1 MDYYTMQSL
10 YKTILS
16 KFIWASLVS
25 ILLIESS
32 LIATLFWMNNRQT
45 NETKQA
51 LATISTDSFTEIA
64 LHTSKQL
71 EQQLSQAQTQIDQ
84 LDLFAQSLFSNPQ
97 RYSYPSLRL
106 YYDQGFFRDG
116 EPEGLSSIY
125 TTNHAVLN
133 NNDSKP
139 LELLTLLIP
148 HMQQMV
154 DSNKNIFQGAWINL
168 SKDYSLSYPP
178 INPVDELTPDLDVT
192 QESFYY
198 AVDPKHNP
206 AKQLKFIPLY
216 QEEWASSLGQLG
228 AYESPLYA
236 NDTFIGILGASVSIN
251 NAANIFQQMKLPFN
265 AYAMLVDQEN
275 HLLLSSDENRSR
287 KETHVQSFYDIYK
300 QELAG
305 ISSKPLQSVDP
316 KMFETEGKIIFTQPV
331 TGSIFKIIFC
341 LNKEDIYGPVEA
353 LSHTAN
359 QIGYYIILTLT
370 LFYTLYFITMIRRV
384 RHLALKI
391 SAPVGQILSISS
403 KLGQDEHL
411 TLPSSD
417 IEELELLGTNLNH
430 THKELLHLIN
440 YDETSALFNHHKL
453 RRDVQQ
459 CETSAL
465 FFMKINNFN
474 QYNALYGPDVGNGIL
489 TLLINYM
496 LNYSI
501 EGTLYRENEDT
512 IAVRVDKNSTQNT
525 EAALQAL
532 LATLSKEKFR
542 YNDLD
547 IHFILTAGL
556 TMGTRHDDIDLLA
569 QAHIALAQVGLNA
582 AGTYVK
588 YDDIYEITKVYQ
600 DNILWSKNVKEALED
615 ERIIAYF
622 QPIFHYETQKIEK
635 FESLV
640 RLELEGKIISPFKF
654 LTAAKSIGRLHDITL
669 VMLEHVFKMAQL
681 YPEIEFSVNTSFD
694 DFEKG
699 KLLDVVKAKLQT
711 NAIDPKKIIFEI
723 LETETYSD
731 ENSVMEIIKELK
743 KMGFKIAIDDFGTG
757 HSNFAHLTLM
767 EVEYIKIDGMFIK
780 DLETNELSRKMVETI
795 VTFSRQIGAKTIGE
809 FVHNEAVFDITQS
822 LGVDYAQGYYKS
834 APISMQEVAKL
845 LRP

>member
-1 MDYYTMQSL
+1 MRSL

-16 KFIWASLVS
+16 KFIWASLVP
-25 ILLIESS
+25 ILFIESS
-32 LIATLFWMNNRQT
+32 LIGTLFWMNNRQT
-45 NETKQA
+45 NETKLA

-64 LHTSKQL
+64 QHTSKQL
-71 EQQLSQAQTQIDQ
+71 EQQLTQAQTQIEQ

-97 RYSYPSLRL
+97 RYSYPPLTL

-116 EPEGLSSIY
+116 EPGGLSSIY

-133 NNDSKP
+133 NNDTKP
-139 LELLTLLIP
+139 LELLSLLIP

-154 DSNKNIFQGAWINL
+154 DSNKDIFQGAWINL

-178 INPVDELTPDLDVT
+178 INPVDELTHDLDVT

-206 AKQLKFIPLY
+206 AKELKFIPLY

-236 NDTFIGILGASVSIN
+236 NDTFIGVLGASVSIN

-265 AYAMLVDQEN
+265 AYAMLVDKEN
-275 HLLLSSDENRSR
+275 HLLLSSDENRSF

-305 ISSKPLQSVDP
+305 ISSKSLQSVNP

-331 TGSIFKIIFC
+331 SGSVFKIIFI

-353 LSHTAN
+353 LSNTAN

-370 LFYTLYFITMIRRV
+370 LFYTVYFIAMIRRV

-391 SAPVGQILSISS
+391 STPVGQILSLSS
-403 KLGQDEHL
+403 QLGQDEYL
-411 TLPSSD
+411 SLPSSD
-417 IEELELLGTNLNH
+417 IEELELLATNLNH

-440 YDETSALFNHHKL
+440 YDETTALFNHHKL
-453 RRDVQQ
+453 LRDVTQYD
-459 CETSAL
+459 TSAL
-465 FFMKINNFN
+465 FFLKINNFN
-474 QYNALYGPDVGNGIL
+474 QYNALYGPDVGDGIL
-489 TLLINYM
+489 TLLINY
-496 LNYSI
+496 LLAYPI
-501 EGTLYRENEDT
+501 EGTFYRENENT
-512 IAVRVDKNSTQNT
+512 LALRVDKQSSQHT
-525 EAALQAL
+525 ESALQSL
-532 LATLSKEKFR
+532 LTILTKEKFR

-547 IHFILTAGL
+547 IHFVITAGL
-556 TMGTRHDDIDLLA
+556 TLGTQDDGIDMMA
-569 QAHIALAQVGLNA
+569 QAHIALTQVPFNA

-588 YDDIYEITKVYQ
+588 YDDIHEITKVYQ
-600 DNILWSKNVKEALED
+600 ENMLWSKNVKEALE
-615 ERIIAYF
+615 ENRIIAYY
-622 QPIFHYETQKIEK
+622 QPIYDYKKQKIEK
-635 FESLV
+635 FEALV
-640 RLELEGKIISPFKF
+640 RLELEDKIISPFKF

-669 VMLEHVFKMAQL
+669 VMLDHVFKMAEL
-681 YPEIEFSVNTSFD
+681 YPEIEFSINTSFD

-699 KLLDVVKAKLQT
+699 RLLEVVKTKLHS
-711 NAIDPKKIIFEI
+711 NPIDPTKIIFEI
-723 LETETYSD
+723 LETDTYRD

-743 KMGFKIAIDDFGTG
+743 KLGFKIAIDDFGTG

-780 DLETNELSRKMVETI
+780 DLDTNELSQKMVETI
-795 VTFSRQIGAKTIGE
+795 VTFARQIKAQTIGE
-809 FVHNEAVFDITQS
+809 FVHNRAVFDLTQS

-834 APISMQEVAKL
+834 APVSQNEIAQL
-845 LRP
+845 LEP